1 MDCPPSTPPP
11 PTTSQRNTVLSI
23 QELPNWFNLENY
35 DRANQLDL
43 EGWIVQLYLRQ
54 MIQGFLLQVG
64 LTGIVDDYQ
73 LPDEPNVLEP
83 ITPISIQDGLLITEG
98 LKNTVGS
105 IPPELWQAP
114 SHFDFFEQ
122 SVDIAET
129 ESILSWF
136 HNTDINKPA
145 QDAYLAEQN
154 NNHLLRP
161 FLRIDLTAPDS
172 ILLASFKRWLAKERK
187 LLARQR
193 VQKFT
198 KATLRRWAANQV
210 LPYID
215 LNYWADRNDKQIP
228 HWLMGKILFSGH
240 NQGDTTDRVRQTT
253 EKTAQEIMTDTCLQA
268 MVVQL
273 AEQTGKKLNLNTFSE
288 ELENLPT
295 QYKILF

>member
-1 MDCPPSTPPP
+1 MDCPPSTTS
-11 PTTSQRNTVLSI
+11 TTSQRNTLLGI
-23 QELPNWFNLENY
+23 QDLPNWFNLENY
-35 DRANQLDL
+35 VRANQLDL

-54 MIQGFLLQVG
+54 MIQGFLLRVG

-73 LPDEPNVLEP
+73 LPDESNALKEP
-83 ITPISIQDGLLITEG
+83 ITSISIQDSLLITEG
-98 LKNTVGS
+98 LKNTVG
-105 IPPELWQAP
+105 IPPKLWQAP

-122 SVDIAET
+122 SDEITDT
-129 ESILSWF
+129 ESVLSWF
-136 HNTDINKPA
+136 HKTGSDKST
-145 QDAYLAEQN
+145 QDTYLAEQN

-161 FLRIDLTAPDS
+161 FLRVDLTTPDS

-187 LLARQR
+187 HLARQR
-193 VQKFT
+193 LQKFT

-215 LNYWADRNDKQIP
+215 LTYWADRNNKQIP
-228 HWLMGKILFSGH
+228 HWLMGKVLFPGH
-240 NQGDTTDRVRQTT
+240 NQGDTTDRARQTT
-253 EKTAQEIMTDTCLQA
+253 EKTAQEIMTEACLQA
-268 MVVQL
+268 MVAQL